1 MEPVRIFQKD
11 GEIHLQF
18 NTLLSVAQVRALH
31 VQLGQVLA
39 PSLGMV
45 LDAGQVEQVDTAA
58 MQVLAGFCR
67 HLQEQGAPMRW
78 QAISPAVQQAGH
90 LLGLDSLF
98 GDPA

>member
-1 MEPVRIFQKD
+1 MEPVRIFQQD
-11 GEIHLQF
+11 GEIHLLF
-18 NTLLSVAQVRALH
+18 DTLLSVAQARVLH
-31 VQLGQVLA
+31 AQLGQLLA
-39 PSLGMV
+39 PPLGLV

-67 HLQEQGAPMRW
+67 HVQEQGAPMRW

-90 LLGLDSLF
+90 LLGLDSFF

>member
-1 MEPVRIFQKD
+1 MEPVRIFQQD
-11 GEIHLQF
+11 GEIHLLF

-31 VQLGQVLA
+31 VQLGQVLT
-39 PSLGMV
+39 PSLGLV

-67 HLQEQGAPMRW
+67 HVQEQGAPLRW